1 MGGAR
6 RATFAVALVAALAA
20 ALALACVASAAK
32 TPKTVWLCKPSN
44 KSNPCLT
51 SRAKT
56 VVTYEG
62 ETRQETVVAQA
73 KSRKPPIDCFYVY
86 PTVSEQE
93 TPNANLEIEPQ
104 ETQIAIDQASRFSQ
118 NCRVYAPMYKQL
130 TLKAIKEPV
139 TTQEELTAFE
149 GVFAAFHEYLAKFNK
164 GRGFVLIGHSQ
175 GSAMLEAL
183 ISSAIDPNPAL
194 RKQLV
199 SAILLGGQVL
209 VPEGEGVGGTFQH
222 VPACTAATDIGC
234 VIAYSSFLKEPP
246 ENSFFGRPNSALF
259 GGSVPPGSEVL
270 CVNPATYTQ
279 TGAVGTLIPEA
290 PTTPFPGTIGGGT
303 PTPTATTPWV
313 QTTNLITAQ
322 CKHEN
327 GATWLNVAFKEGV
340 GQTDPGKPRGTQRS
354 RRGTG
359 RARMGP
365 APLRRQH
372 RARQPGQHGRDPVS
386 GLRPRT
392 LEPSRAGLSRATPQS
407 RPDPPRAALACPRT
421 ARPSPC
427 AARGRDPGP
436 GRSQHRQIRSRR

>member
-1 MGGAR
+1 MGEKEMGRAR
-6 RATFAVALVAALAA
+6 SATFAVALVAALAV
-20 ALALACVASAAK
+20 ALALAGVASA
-32 TPKTVWLCKPSN
+32 KTVKTTWLCKPSN

-51 SRAKT
+51 SREKT

-62 ETRQETVVAQA
+62 ETRHETVVPQA
-73 KSRKPPIDCFYVY
+73 KTRQPPIDCFYVY

-93 TPNANLEIEPQ
+93 TPNANLTIEPQ

-118 NCRVYAPMYKQL
+118 DCKVYAPMYNQL

-149 GVFAAFHEYLAKFNK
+149 GVVSAFREYIAKFNK

-183 ISSAIDPNPAL
+183 IGSTIDSNPAL

-209 VPEGEGVGGTFQH
+209 VPEGKGVGGTFQH

-246 ENSFFGRPNSALF
+246 ENSFFGRANSALF
-259 GGSVPPGSEVL
+259 GAAAPPGSEVL
-270 CVNPATYTQ
+270 CVNPALYQ
-279 TGAVGTLIPEA
+279 QNGSVGTLIPEA
-290 PTTPFPGTIGGGT
+290 PTTPFPGSIGGGS

-313 QTTNLITAQ
+313 QTTNLVTAQ

-327 GATWLNVAFKEGV
+327 GASWLNIAPKEGV
-340 GQTDPGKPRGTQRS
+340 SQTVQES
-354 RRGTG
+354 L
-359 RARMGP
+359 AEHNEVAEELIGP
-365 APLRRQH
+365 EW
-372 RARQPGQHGRDPVS
+372 
-386 GLRPRT
+386 GLHLYDVNIALGNLVNT
-392 LEPSRAGLSRATPQS
+392 VAIQSQVYGLE
-407 RPDPPRAALACPRT
+407 
-421 ARPSPC
+421 
-427 AARGRDPGP
+427 
-436 GRSQHRQIRSRR
+436 H